1 MICKI
6 LGLFV
11 NILTADDKYSR
22 LNRNNLMQSVQIQLS
37 TKQKIFSE
45 LFSGFFKSSLNF
57 EHFEITGDH
66 HSLSI
71 SEITDCERHR

>member
-1 MICKI
+1 
-6 LGLFV
+6 
-11 NILTADDKYSR
+11 
-22 LNRNNLMQSVQIQLS
+22 MQSVQIQLS

>member
-1 MICKI
+1 M
-6 LGLFV
+6 
-11 NILTADDKYSR
+11 TADDKYSR

-57 EHFEITGDH
+57 EHFEIKEDP
-66 HSLSI
+66 HSLSLSKI
-71 SEITDCERHR
+71 IDYERRD